1 MLIEISQIISP
12 KLLDIL
18 ARMGH
23 GDEIILAD
31 VHFPGET
38 YNDNVIRVIV
48 KE

>member
-1 MLIEISQIISP
+1 MSPIISP
-12 KLLDIL
+12 KLLEIL

-31 VHFPGET
+31 ANFPGKT
-38 YNDNVIRVIV
+38 YNDNVIRVNV